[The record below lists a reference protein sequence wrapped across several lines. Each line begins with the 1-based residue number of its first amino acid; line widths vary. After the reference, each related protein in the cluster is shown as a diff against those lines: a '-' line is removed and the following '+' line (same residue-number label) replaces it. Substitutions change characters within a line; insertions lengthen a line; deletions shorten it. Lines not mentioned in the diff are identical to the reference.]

1 MISKEL
7 LSAVFNIDVVRIV
20 EDKHRRTICVYERDS
35 KYPCSYNASAYIEIN
50 IHELAHKCK
59 EWAFKKGYFV
69 QSDFLEVNIYPI
81 EYDGFKMKLV
91 QCFDIVPIDC
101 DSYTEEEIDSFPHNE
116 TEAIFK
122 ACEWILKEKQ

>member
-7 LSAVFNIDVVRIV
+7 LSEVLEIEIKEIGKLV
-20 EDKHRRTICVYERDS
+20 EDVLLSFR
-35 KYPCSYNASAYIEIN
+35 YPTHWGACN
-50 IHELAHKCK
+50 IYELAHKCK

-69 QSDFLEVNIYPI
+69 QSDFMEVNIYPI
-81 EYDGFKMKLV
+81 EYDGCKMKLL

-116 TEAIFK
+116 IEAIFE
-122 ACEWILKEKQ
+122 ACEWILKEKK